1 VNSLAYRRSRR
12 RFCPVYAVGG
22 WDMLPAM
29 AEIRREP
36 FTLYDRTYHLIVLDL
51 GRRGLRGQAEWV
63 GRPIRATRVDVAPAS
78 SFTPEQVDAMIDA
91 VKRRLIEVRPKWG
104 PGMRRLGLG

>member
-1 VNSLAYRRSRR
+1 
-12 RFCPVYAVGG
+12 
-22 WDMLPAM
+22 M

-51 GRRGLRGQAEWV
+51 GRQGLRGQAEWV
-63 GRPIRATRVDVAPAS
+63 GRTVRATRVDVASGSGLAPD
-78 SFTPEQVDAMIDA
+78 QVDALIDA

-104 PGMRRLGLG
+104 PGMKRLGLG